1 MIYLVSTFKSYNRVK
16 PGNIKK
22 VKLYMHHGQS
32 IYQNKYVLHCKT
44 TFFAFHAWPILIC
57 NLLVMGKTVLL
68 RETSQQTLYDFRFAP
83 KLAKAYQHQ
92 LL

>member
-44 TFFAFHAWPILIC
+44 TFFAFHA
-57 NLLVMGKTVLL
+57 
-68 RETSQQTLYDFRFAP
+68 
-83 KLAKAYQHQ
+83 
-92 LL
+92 